1 MVTNKGDTMSHV
13 NAFKTTSSIEIF
25 AIGETVFGITFMSQS
40 KRDSLFNKSV
50 ACEIE
55 VGDRM
60 HYPVFQN
67 IVDSLKNLNALEKQ
81 GEYYIVSWSKEF
93 CSRLVPVHES
103 EVSQVIKDIE
113 DSLESE
119 FYLESKEETKEVVY
133 QSTLESLS
141 FNNIGLNKYQV
152 VFYRMNNKSTLLDK
166 HIRTS
171 IEGGPTEV
179 VLKISV
185 MLEKLKV
192 LDAELHNGYYLV
204 CVDEGARIPV
214 LKTEVEEV
222 IEFLKS
228 LLE

>member
-1 MVTNKGDTMSHV
+1 MSHV
-13 NAFKTTSSIEIF
+13 SAFKTTSSIEIF

-67 IVDSLKNLNALEKQ
+67 IADSLKNLSALEKQ
-81 GEYYIVSWSKEF
+81 GEYYLVGWSKEF
-93 CSRLVPVHES
+93 FSRMVPVHES

-119 FYLESKEETKEVVY
+119 FYLESEVETKEIPY

-141 FNNIGLNKYQV
+141 FNNIGPNEYQV

-166 HIRTS
+166 NVRGS
-171 IEGGPTEV
+171 IEGRASKV
-179 VLKISV
+179 VLKISE
-185 MLEKLKV
+185 MLEKLKA

-204 CVDEGARIPV
+204 RVDEGARIPV
-214 LKTEVEEV
+214 LRTEVGEV
-222 IEFLKS
+222 IEFLEG